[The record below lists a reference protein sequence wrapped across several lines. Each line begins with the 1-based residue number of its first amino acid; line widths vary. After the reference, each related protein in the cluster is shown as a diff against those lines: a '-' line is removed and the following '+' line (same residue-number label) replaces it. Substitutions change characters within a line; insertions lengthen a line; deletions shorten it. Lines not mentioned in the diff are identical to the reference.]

1 MATQKPIS
9 TISYNSESFLIEKL
23 QILYDA
29 HIIQAWQYIVHKGE
43 DGDKDHIHLRIEP
56 NKRIDAMDLTE
67 KFKEF
72 EKGNDKPLG
81 VRPWRNSKEE
91 DWYLYSVHDSDY
103 LSLKYGGGDRGEKL
117 PYDWKDI
124 KTSPD
129 YDLETAWIRAKAA
142 QKHST
147 VNIATSIQNGVDPV
161 DLLKQGENPYIILN
175 VMRLLSG
182 NDYSRLAS
190 DYRELNTQYQIL
202 MDKHESLVDAFNRDG
217 LIVSFDDNGKVIIS
231 SGVKTSGCDGIFDST
246 PLSFNLEE

>member
-56 NKRIDAMDLTE
+56 NKRIDPMDLTE

-72 EKGNDKPLG
+72 EKGKDKPLG

-147 VNIATSIQNGVDPV
+147 VNIAMSIQNGQKPV
-161 DLLKQGENPYIILN
+161 DLLMQGENPYTLLN

-182 NDYSRLAS
+182 DDYSRLAS
-190 DYRELNTQYQIL
+190 DYKELYIQYQNL
-202 MDKHESLVDAFNRDG
+202 MDKFDSLVDALNRDG

-231 SGVKTSGCDGIFDST
+231 SGIERG
-246 PLSFNLEE
+246 